1 LIHPPPPSNPQGATT
16 ARTCNKS
23 RQSHNHPILRRPET
37 SLARPQRA
45 KSTGAIILPPKEG
58 KNDSLA
64 ARHSSKERKERNQ
77 PRRRQARI
85 ALDHLFLLTYP
96 PSSSQAC
103 QIVGCVSVRWGN
115 PALSRCRPSVFSRSP
130 AGWFSTSNND
140 PRTAHPHTHHHHHQ
154 HTEAIATTTQRSP
167 ISLAFLSLSP
177 FFARAVP
184 AIHLAAPYQLYR
196 PARRLFASTT
206 YRIIVLRSVL
216 PAARPHCRPCPSR
229 RPRPRP
235 HFWEFFFFFFFPSLR
250 PRQLCC
256 PALRAAHD
264 WELPGPWRRPRI
276 EILTMAATA

>member
-177 FFARAVP
+177 FFRARRPCHPPRCFVP
-184 AIHLAAPYQLYR
+184 ALPTR
-196 PARRLFASTT
+196 PALVRVNYLQNHRPSKCAACRSTA
-206 YRIIVLRSVL
+206 L
-216 PAARPHCRPCPSR
+216 PAVSFSATSTSTS
-229 RPRPRP
+229 
-235 HFWEFFFFFFFPSLR
+235 FLGVFFFFFFLLCDPANSVVQPCVR
-250 PRQLCC
+250 PMIGSY
-256 PALRAAHD
+256 
-264 WELPGPWRRPRI
+264 PGHGDGRG
-276 EILTMAATA
+276 